1 MTDKERKERLDA
13 IKGRAMFNQLAKRT
27 GEITHSLFTLD
38 ADDYDWLIQQAERAQ
53 ELELEE
59 EYKVRQTEYLEEH
72 IERLE
77 GKLGLCMEILE
88 AREETHIIAEYQKKR
103 YREAL
108 ETIEMVTEFKSEAN
122 EIANKAL
129 EGDAKE

>member
-1 MTDKERKERLDA
+1 MTDKERLDA

-38 ADDYDWLIQQAERAQ
+38 ADDYDWLIEQAERVQ
-53 ELELEE
+53 ELEEFKQAME
-59 EYKVRQTEYLEEH
+59 DRYKIWH
-72 IERLE
+72 IGAKKSLAEKERLE
-77 GKLGLCMEILE
+77 
-88 AREETHIIAEYQKKR
+88 QQNNR

-129 EGDAKE
+129 EGDDDE